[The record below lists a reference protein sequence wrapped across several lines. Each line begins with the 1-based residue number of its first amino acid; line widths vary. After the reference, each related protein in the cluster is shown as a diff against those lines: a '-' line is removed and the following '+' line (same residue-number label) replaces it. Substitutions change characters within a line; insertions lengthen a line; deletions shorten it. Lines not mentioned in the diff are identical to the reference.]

1 MRKFLFKHR
10 EAVIIL
16 AAFSFIGLFVLNS
29 LLWVIEL
36 YPFISTAVILSLAA
50 IGVSIYNYK
59 SFK

>member
-16 AAFSFIGLFVLNS
+16 AAFSFIGFFVLNS

-36 YPFISTAVILSLAA
+36 YPFMSIAVILCLAA
-50 IGVSIYNYK
+50 VLVNFKNK
-59 SFK
+59 SL